1 LAARHA
7 ASLTYGVGRSGI
19 CSGHFDGGLSM
30 MFTHRR
36 LATTVAAVVVT
47 SGLALA
53 ASVLPA
59 QATAV
64 NRGSLNF
71 NSPPAGQTVTN
82 LLVGGAYSKYLTAKV
97 VTLNGGRAVSE
108 PGPPGYGNSI
118 DFPAYQ
124 PANQSPP
131 FAIVSLRNNTST
143 VDPLNPGTGNFTWQ
157 ADFSL
162 DDFVGT
168 EAIDGDNIVQRG
180 LSPQRQWKLSV
191 DDHRAQCF
199 VRITANGP
207 LAVTP
212 AIHIP
217 LQTSNISWYRAICN
231 RSLSGVVSLRVYAYW
246 NSHHAWLLYRTA
258 TSTVSAAGSLGMT
271 RTIPVSIGGKLND
284 NGGIQLKPS
293 TDQFNGR
300 IDNVVLTVG

>member
-1 LAARHA
+1 
-7 ASLTYGVGRSGI
+7 
-19 CSGHFDGGLSM
+19 M
-30 MFTHRR
+30 MFPHRR
-36 LATTVAAVVVT
+36 LATVVAAVVAT
-47 SGLALA
+47 TGLAVA

-82 LLVGGAYSKYLTAKV
+82 LLVGGAYSKYLTARV

-118 DFPAYQ
+118 DFPAYT
-124 PANQSPP
+124 PANASPP

-180 LSPQRQWKLSV
+180 LSPQKQWKLSV
-191 DDHRAQCF
+191 DEHKARCF
-199 VRITANGP
+199 VRITPNGA
-207 LAVTP
+207 LSETP
-212 AIHIP
+212 AINIP
-217 LQTSNISWYRAICN
+217 LQTTNIRWYRGICN
-231 RSLSGVVSLRVYAYW
+231 RSVSGVLSLRVYAYW
-246 NSHHAWLLYRTA
+246 NSRHAWVLYRTA
-258 TSTVSAAGSLGMT
+258 TSTVSAAGQPRHDADHPGGYRRQAQRPRRDPARSVDGPVQRPDRQR
-271 RTIPVSIGGKLND
+271 RTHGRLND
-284 NGGIQLKPS
+284 
-293 TDQFNGR
+293 
-300 IDNVVLTVG
+300 

>member
-1 LAARHA
+1 ME
-7 ASLTYGVGRSGI
+7 GI
-19 CSGHFDGGLSM
+19 PM
-30 MFTHRR
+30 MFLHRR
-36 LATTVAAVVVT
+36 LWTAVAAVVAT
-47 SGLALA
+47 TGLAVA

-59 QATAV
+59 QATPV

-71 NSPPAGQTVTN
+71 NSPPAGQTITS
-82 LLVGGAYSKYLTAKV
+82 LLVGGAYSKYLTARV

-118 DFPAYQ
+118 DFPAYM

-143 VDPLNPGTGNFTWQ
+143 VDPLNPGSGNFTWQ

-162 DDFVGT
+162 DDNVGT
-168 EAIDGDNIVQRG
+168 EIIDGDNIVQRG
-180 LSPQRQWKLSV
+180 LSPHKQWKLSV
-191 DDHRAQCF
+191 DEHRAQCF
-199 VRITANGP
+199 VRTVANGT
-207 LAVTP
+207 LAETP

-217 LQTSNISWYRAICN
+217 NQTSNIKWYRGICN
-231 RSLSGVVSLRVYAYW
+231 RSISGVLTLRVYAYW
-246 NSHHAWLLYRTA
+246 NSYHAWRLYTHTQATA
-258 TSTVSAAGSLGMT
+258 SAAGSLAMT
-271 RTIPVSIGGKLND
+271 RTIPVAIGGKLND
-284 NGGIQLKPS
+284 AGGIQLSPS

>member
-1 LAARHA
+1 
-7 ASLTYGVGRSGI
+7 
-19 CSGHFDGGLSM
+19 M
-30 MFTHRR
+30 MFPHRR
-36 LATTVAAVVVT
+36 LATAVAAVVAT
-47 SGLALA
+47 AGLAVA
-53 ASVLPA
+53 GSVLTA

-71 NSPPAGQTVTN
+71 NSPPAGQTVTS

-118 DFPAYQ
+118 DFPAYM

-143 VDPLNPGTGNFTWQ
+143 VDPLNPGSGNFTWQ
-157 ADFSL
+157 ADFSV

-180 LSPQRQWKLSV
+180 LSPERQWKLSV
-191 DDHRAQCF
+191 DEHRAQCF
-199 VRITANGP
+199 VRINANGA
-207 LAVTP
+207 LAETP
-212 AIHIP
+212 AIRIP
-217 LQTSNISWYRAICN
+217 LQTSNIKWYRGICN
-231 RSLSGVVSLRVYAYW
+231 RSTAGVLTIRVYAYW

-258 TSTVSAAGSLGMT
+258 KSTTSAAGSLGMT
-271 RTIPVSIGGKLND
+271 RTIPVAIGGKLD
-284 NGGIQLKPS
+284 NSGGIQLSPS

-300 IDNVVLTVG
+300 IDNVVLSVG